1 MLDCTLEELLNKKV
15 NYVRYY
21 TLGKYL
27 FETYKKDDILKL
39 ASNNALLKQMTPTI
53 LEEAKEW
60 LNEKYDNSDV
70 KRK

>member
-1 MLDCTLEELLNKKV
+1 M